1 MRLIPPVWY
10 AGATTGRQRGEN
22 MTTSLRYRVRVEGRL
37 GERWRHWF
45 EDMEVSVA
53 AEAGTEVTSLAGP
66 VADQAALLGLLQQLY
81 TLGLPLL
88 SVQREEGSERDA
100 QPGRAMTRL

>member
-1 MRLIPPVWY
+1 M
-10 AGATTGRQRGEN
+10 ATLR
-22 MTTSLRYRVRVEGRL
+22 RYRVRVEGRL

-45 EDMEVSVA
+45 EDMEVSMTT
-53 AEAGTEVTSLAGP
+53 EAGSDVTTLAGP

-100 QPGRAMTRL
+100 QPGRETTG